1 MPIRTRRLTRDYEKI
16 LADLAA
22 SDIVKV
28 TVLAGDPPYHYNVSY
43 QLNGLAWD
51 QLNSKTYPI
60 SEHVVDIHL
69 PLGYPKQQPRCV
81 MRTPVWHP
89 NIGDYVCIGDYWS
102 PGVALVDII
111 AHIGDMIQ
119 YKTYNLKSPLN
130 KEAAEW
136 AQYHMSSF
144 PVGTR
149 DVIPPASESPQEEI
163 TISLPT
169 SRDVL
174 EITLGPMRNTQ
185 R

>member
-1 MPIRTRRLTRDYEKI
+1 MPIRTRRLTRDYERI

-22 SDIVKV
+22 SDIVRV

-43 QLNGLAWD
+43 KLNGLAWD
-51 QLNSKTYPI
+51 NRSNQTFAVT
-60 SEHVVDIHL
+60 EHVVDIHL

-81 MRTPVWHP
+81 MRTPIWHP
-89 NIGDYVCIGDYWS
+89 NISDYVCIGDYWS

-136 AQYHMSSF
+136 AYRHSSSF
-144 PVGTR
+144 PIGTR
-149 DVIPPASESPQEEI
+149 DIIPPAAEGSEEAI
-163 TISLPT
+163 NISLAAPH
-169 SRDVL
+169 DAL
-174 EITLGPMRNTQ
+174 EITLGPMRNSQ